1 MTELSNYIHTELNA
15 LLREVQRTPPK
26 KLSSLAKIE
35 ALVKT
40 APLPQS

>member
-1 MTELSNYIHTELNA
+1 MTELSNYIHTELNS